1 MQHSFTEFA
10 DPVMVVPHSA
20 AHDSA
25 IPSALLHA
33 EDFMREAR
41 DPFARDAPVVDM
53 EAVRRASMNV
63 QRHSMSRPPTV
74 GARNGSV

>member
-1 MQHSFTEFA
+1 MEFA
-10 DPVMVVPHSA
+10 PPPSSVPA
-20 AHDSA
+20 IDSA

-41 DPFARDAPVVDM
+41 DPFARDAQVVDM

-63 QRHSMSRPPTV
+63 QRHSMTGGGP
-74 GARNGSV
+74 RNEPV